1 MKSNE
6 HLRRDVSESLK
17 WEPLLHGAE
26 IGVNAEGGVITLT
39 GHVDSYA
46 KKLAAERAAKS
57 VNGVRGLAEEIEVR
71 LATANRL
78 SDTEIAEAAV
88 NALRWASSIPDKRI
102 TLSVENG
109 WVKLEGDVEWQYQ
122 KDEARSEIEG
132 IAGVIGITNLIEV
145 QPEINPTDI
154 KDKIQRAFERTATI
168 DSTNVKIEVD
178 GSYVTLKGTVSSWA
192 ELEDAENVAWSAP
205 GVSKV
210 NVEITVAEEE
220 PVV

>member
-17 WEPLLHGAE
+17 WEPLLHEAE

-71 LATANRL
+71 LSTANRL

-88 NALRWASSIPDKRI
+88 NALKWASSIPDKRI

-122 KDEARSEIEG
+122 KDEARIEIEG

-145 QPEINPTDI
+145 QPEINPSDI

-168 DSTNVKIEVD
+168 DSSNVKIEVD
-178 GSYVTLKGTVSSWA
+178 GSFVTLKGTVSSWA

-220 PVV
+220 PIK